1 MKFIQ
6 FLQFFLFF
14 NSFLVTFSYVVKR
27 EYGLECKLSI
37 DKYLATYSEILN
49 SPDRET
55 TCTNITSNYSYRM
68 FKEGVKVL
76 PGCEGEDNL
85 MVDIYSPIL
94 KSREKIAL
102 DTFEYYCTK
111 DEKGIFCPYS
121 DDDDS
126 FLEMTCK
133 SKICRE
139 KYTILLKST
148 INFYPQL
155 KQSNPEDT
163 PPLSDF
169 KNELNDLKS
178 EECLNGTFKYE
189 DKNISESDNKDEINN
204 KNNGNDIKIKIG
216 IAIAVLGLI
225 GGIIFLIIRSKKP
238 GVNQTLK
245 SDINNNNYNS
255 SNYNCGNNNNNVSPL
270 ITQPNN
276 VQVIYSP
283 YQQSQ
288 YPVINSVAPQV
299 YVLQPSNPNDV
310 TSPLQDS
317 NLPTYNQVIEE
328 RINSPQTPLSSR
340 PENTS
345 NIPLS
350 SRSENT
356 SNISLSSRPENT
368 SNIPLSSRSEN
379 TSNISLSSKP
389 ENTSNIIDATT
400 VEPLNQKNFVSM
412 NNNSEKII
420 NNNNLYNEIDIKKY
434 IYFN

>member
-111 DEKGIFCPYS
+111 DEKGNFCP
-121 DDDDS
+121 
-126 FLEMTCK
+126 LEEEDYELEIICK
-133 SKICRE
+133 SKNCRE
-139 KYTILLKST
+139 KYTKFMESLID
-148 INFYPQL
+148 FYPQL
-155 KQSNPEDT
+155 KQESPKDYSIEQSNEY
-163 PPLSDF
+163 
-169 KNELNDLKS
+169 KNELVDLKS
-178 EECLNGTFKYE
+178 EECLNGTFKIKN
-189 DKNISESDNKDEINN
+189 KNISESDSKDGINN
-204 KNNGNDIKIKIG
+204 KNNGNNIIIKIC
-216 IAIAVLGLI
+216 IAITVLGLI
-225 GGIIFLIIRSKKP
+225 GGIIFLIIRSKKS
-238 GVNQTLK
+238 GVNQTPK
-245 SDINNNNYNS
+245 SDINKNNYNS
-255 SNYNCGNNNNNVSPL
+255 SNYNSGSNNNNIVSDVSPL
-270 ITQPNN
+270 ITQPN

-299 YVLQPSNPNDV
+299 YVLQQANPNDV

-328 RINSPQTPLSSR
+328 VNSPQTP
-340 PENTS
+340 
-345 NIPLS
+345 I
-350 SRSENT
+350 
-356 SNISLSSRPENT
+356 
-368 SNIPLSSRSEN
+368 
-379 TSNISLSSKP
+379 SSKP

-420 NNNNLYNEIDIKKY
+420 NNSNFYNEIDIKKN